1 MSVSATVQGSM
12 HWSRL
17 FTRMLNAEVKL
28 VGPTITCSNPATVSV
43 NDTMPYVQF
52 NALATD
58 KVSLHPMLKHADSC
72 GNIVLMKQALSMP
85 GMLTQHPLEVWCKI
99 SRKAP
104 AANSSLQQCC

>member
-1 MSVSATVQGSM
+1 MDGCSFGRLRPGQVLKLLMSVVATVQGSM

-28 VGPTITCSNPATVSV
+28 VGPTITCSNPPTVSV

-58 KVSLHPMLKHADSC
+58 KVSLHLVLKHVDIHAET
-72 GNIVLMKQALSMP
+72 VLMKHAVSSVYAW
-85 GMLTQHPLEVWCKI
+85 H
-99 SRKAP
+99 
-104 AANSSLQQCC
+104 ANSTPT